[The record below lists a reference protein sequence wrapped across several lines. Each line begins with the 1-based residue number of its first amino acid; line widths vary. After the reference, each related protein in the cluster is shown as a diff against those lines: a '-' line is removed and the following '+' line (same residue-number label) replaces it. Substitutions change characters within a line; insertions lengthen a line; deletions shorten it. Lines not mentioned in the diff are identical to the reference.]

1 MKFETIPVN
10 AIKPLRIDLFLSNY
24 FPDFSRTQIKKMIK
38 SGNIRVN
45 NFPVKPSYQL
55 DGNETIDYIIS
66 LPENQNT
73 KLKAQKIDLD
83 IIYEDASIIAINKPP
98 GLVVHPGN
106 GNEDGTLVNGLLY
119 YFDKLSNINGEDRPG
134 IVHRLDKN
142 TSGVILIA
150 KTNQAHKHL
159 SYQFEKRL
167 IEKKYFAITWGSWK
181 EEQGLID
188 HPIKRAKKDPTVF
201 EVNNNGRRATTGYSL
216 SKRGKYLNQ
225 VFFSPKTGR
234 THQIRVHASFVGC
247 PIFCDDKYGG
257 GLKKARG
264 FLPEV
269 TKIFTKIAKN
279 LNRQALH
286 AEEIIFNH
294 PNTNKKMTLRAPIP
308 EDLNCLLNQL
318 NLFNA

>member
-24 FPDFSRTQIKKMIK
+24 FPDFSRTQIKKLIK
-38 SGNIRVN
+38 SGNIKVN

-55 DGNETIDYIIS
+55 DGNETIDYFIS
-66 LPENQNT
+66 LPQNENT

-106 GNEDGTLVNGLLY
+106 GNEDGTLVNGLLH
-119 YFDKLSNINGEDRPG
+119 YFDKLSNINGDDRPG

-167 IEKKYFAITWGSWK
+167 IEKKYFAITWGNWK

-201 EVNNNGRRATTGYSL
+201 EVNSNGRNAITGYSL
-216 SKRGKYLNQ
+216 LKRGKYLNQ

-234 THQIRVHASFVGC
+234 THQIRVHASFAGC
-247 PIFCDDKYGG
+247 PIFCDEKYGG

-269 TKIFTKIAKN
+269 AKIFTKIAEN

-294 PNTNKKMTLRAPIP
+294 PNTKKKMKLKAPIS
-308 EDLNCLLNQL
+308 EDLNDLLNQIG
-318 NLFNA
+318 LFNV

>member
-10 AIKPLRIDLFLSNY
+10 VIKPLRIDLFLSNY

-45 NFPVKPSYQL
+45 SFTVKPSYQL
-55 DGNETIDYIIS
+55 DGNETIDYFIS
-66 LPENQNT
+66 LPQNENT

-106 GNEDGTLVNGLLY
+106 GNEDGTLVNGLLH
-119 YFDKLSNINGEDRPG
+119 YFDKLSNINGEYRPG

-167 IEKKYFAITWGSWK
+167 IEKKYFAITWGSWN
-181 EEQGLID
+181 EEQGLIER
-188 HPIKRAKKDPTVF
+188 PIKRAKKDPTVF
-201 EVNNNGRRATTGYSL
+201 EVNSNGRSATTGYSL

-234 THQIRVHASFVGC
+234 THQIRVHASFVG
-247 PIFCDDKYGG
+247 
-257 GLKKARG
+257 
-264 FLPEV
+264 
-269 TKIFTKIAKN
+269 
-279 LNRQALH
+279 
-286 AEEIIFNH
+286 
-294 PNTNKKMTLRAPIP
+294 
-308 EDLNCLLNQL
+308 
-318 NLFNA
+318 